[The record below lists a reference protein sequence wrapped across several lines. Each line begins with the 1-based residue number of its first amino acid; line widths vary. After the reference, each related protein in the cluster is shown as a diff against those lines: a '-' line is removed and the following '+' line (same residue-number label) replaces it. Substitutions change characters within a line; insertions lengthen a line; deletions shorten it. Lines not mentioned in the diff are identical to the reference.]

1 MVVFALEVKDWKQ
14 EKEMG
19 RNEKG
24 GLFNPMSNLKV
35 KINRG
40 FKRER
45 ENKNRGVWFWK
56 VGGGGVSTLAIS

>member
-1 MVVFALEVKDWKQ
+1 
-14 EKEMG
+14 
-19 RNEKG
+19 
-24 GLFNPMSNLKV
+24 MSNLKV

-56 VGGGGVSTLAIS
+56 VWGGEGGGGKHSGNKLVDTMAH

>member
-1 MVVFALEVKDWKQ
+1 ML
-14 EKEMG
+14 
-19 RNEKG
+19 
-24 GLFNPMSNLKV
+24 NLKV

-56 VGGGGVSTLAIS
+56 VGGGGGKYFGNKLVDIMVY

>member
-1 MVVFALEVKDWKQ
+1 
-14 EKEMG
+14 
-19 RNEKG
+19 
-24 GLFNPMSNLKV
+24 MSNLKV